1 MLSMRR
7 LPIACFVVGVC
18 LAVPAGA
25 QTVVRQLEV
34 EQRLAE
40 RQLASLRARYQDAR
54 AREVAARAR
63 VDELAGDLDRRLG
76 SAGATADDLEEME
89 RSLGEARGRADAAG
103 ETATA
108 LRRELLELVRRV
120 EILGAELARLR
131 GAPADLPDPVTG
143 AWNLVIQP
151 GDRRGLLDLTLDGT
165 QVSGTL
171 GLDDGSFGSVRGTF
185 SDGALRLERVSAEGG
200 LDMVIEG
207 RLDPAAGTFGGSWR
221 PVVLGR
227 GESPGG
233 TWVATPAQAQET
245 ETTGEAGGGGER

>member
-1 MLSMRR
+1 MRR
-7 LPIACFVVGVC
+7 LPIACVLVGVC
-18 LAVPAGA
+18 LAVPAAA
-25 QTVVRQLEV
+25 QTEVRQLEV
-34 EQRLAE
+34 ERRLTE
-40 RQLASLRARYQDAR
+40 RQLTSLRARYQAAR

-76 SAGATADDLEEME
+76 SDGATADELDELE
-89 RSLGEARGRADAAG
+89 RSLIEARGRADAAG

-108 LRRELLELVRRV
+108 LRREFLELVRRV
-120 EILGAELARLR
+120 EIVDAELSRLR

-143 AWNLVIQP
+143 AWNLAIQP

-185 SDGALRLERVSAEGG
+185 TDGSLRLERVSAEGG
-200 LDMVIEG
+200 LDMVLEG

-233 TWVATPAQAQET
+233 TWEATPAEVEET
-245 ETTGEAGGGGER
+245 ETPGQAGGGGER